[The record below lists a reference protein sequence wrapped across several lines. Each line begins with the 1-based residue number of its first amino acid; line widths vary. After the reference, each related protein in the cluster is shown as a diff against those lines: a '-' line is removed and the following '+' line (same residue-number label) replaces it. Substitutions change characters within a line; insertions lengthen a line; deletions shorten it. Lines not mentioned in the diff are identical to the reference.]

1 MPPASNDAETDPDV
15 PPSLPDRGL
24 RSSGMRDLGPQEMQ
38 RFRRVERA
46 FLDVC
51 ARHDY
56 REIRTPAIEPL
67 HLYTATGSLSPQ
79 LLDGVYSFLDWD
91 GWSGERVV
99 LRPDSTVPAARW
111 YEEQQNGDGAARLC
125 YVQPVYRFAAEGDRE
140 LWQCGVELFGLAAP
154 QADAELLLLAR
165 DFLTEL
171 GLEPRFELA
180 HAGLVRV
187 VLAAA
192 GLERAE
198 QVVVYDRLLAGDAD
212 VVDELVQR
220 SPDGASA
227 IKLLFD
233 VDEGGAAYVANLRG
247 ALLPFAPDAAQP
259 LDEMEAAVRALD
271 EAGCAA
277 VVRTAPSGSFE
288 YYSGLTFTVSSGGE
302 ALINGGRYDGLVD
315 SLGDREAPACGFA
328 ADILSLAALAT
339 GPGQ

>member
-1 MPPASNDAETDPDV
+1 MPPPSNDAETDAAV
-15 PPSLPDRGL
+15 PANVPDRGL

-51 ARHDY
+51 ERHDY
-56 REIRTPAIEPL
+56 REIRTPALEPL

-111 YEEQQNGDGAARLC
+111 YEEQQDGDGAARLC

-140 LWQCGVELFGLAAP
+140 LWQCGVELFGLGAP
-154 QADAELLLLAR
+154 QADAELLVLAR
-165 DFLTEL
+165 DFLAEL

-187 VLAAA
+187 VLVAA

-198 QVVVYDRLLAGDAD
+198 QVTVYDRLLAGDAG
-212 VVDELVQR
+212 VVDELVRR
-220 SPDGASA
+220 SPAGASA

-233 VDEGGAAYVANLRG
+233 VDEGGTAYVANLRG

-259 LDEMEAAVRALD
+259 LDELAAAVSALD
-271 EAGCAA
+271 DAGCRS
-277 VVRTAPSGSFE
+277 VVRPATSGSFE
-288 YYSGLTFTVSSGGE
+288 YYSGLTFSVSSAGE
-302 ALINGGRYDGLVD
+302 PLINGGRYDGLVR
-315 SLGDREAPACGFA
+315 SLGEREAPACGFA
-328 ADILSLAALAT
+328 ADMLRLADLLPETA
-339 GPGQ
+339 Q